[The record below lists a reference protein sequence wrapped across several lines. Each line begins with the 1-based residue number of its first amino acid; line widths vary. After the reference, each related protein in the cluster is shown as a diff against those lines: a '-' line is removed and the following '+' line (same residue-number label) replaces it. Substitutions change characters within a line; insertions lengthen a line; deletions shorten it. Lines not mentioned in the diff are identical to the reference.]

1 MSAVKPRRPGEGG
14 FTLIELM
21 VTLSVMA
28 VLTGIALPSFSTF
41 MAENR
46 AKGKAAQLVA
56 AIQTAQFEAYRRN
69 RQVLFTLTSS
79 AKPTSSLKGDV
90 NGLGWTSAA
99 LPLADSDSDKAEVIS
114 VGGFTENTAD
124 VGLTASSAALCFL
137 PSGALKEN
145 ASTGVTG
152 ASCEAPEQGVKMR
165 ANASRGNKAWQITI
179 SPMGKVSICAGTVST
194 SNVFTCT

>member
-1 MSAVKPRRPGEGG
+1 M
-14 FTLIELM
+14 IELM

-46 AKGKAAQLVA
+46 AKGKAVQLAA
-56 AIQTAQFEAYRRN
+56 AIHTAQFEAYRRN

-79 AKPTSSLKGDV
+79 AKPTSSLTGDA
-90 NGLGWTSAA
+90 NGLGWASAA
-99 LPLADSDSDKAEVIS
+99 LPLADSDNDKVEVIS

-124 VGLTASSAALCFL
+124 VRLTASSAALCFL

-145 ASTGVTG
+145 SSTGVTG
-152 ASCEAPEQGVKMR
+152 ASCEVPEKGVEMR
-165 ANASRGNKAWQITI
+165 ADASRGSKAWQITI
-179 SPMGKVSICAGTVST
+179 SPMGKVATCAGVVNT
-194 SNVFTCT
+194 SNVFTCS